1 MCLFIC
7 CQRRAILAGQPLSKK
22 WSFCELHHLGYVQHY
37 TLSYLG
43 HQAITW
49 VCPDMGIPCCIPKHC
64 HLSGVTR
71 FGGALIF
78 GQSHKIFR
86 MHHTTHEETLQFT
99 AFKLRAPQRLHQ
111 SRLQLSPGSK
121 MLFSPAPLKLCF
133 SVLTVF
139 HVLGIPAQIL
149 FDSPS
154 FLCVPRPVA
163 SWTAVS
169 ERSLPG
175 CSSYHSDP
183 WLPIKSLN
191 IKREK
196 QTLLA
201 MVLGSIAMV
210 CRMTE
215 PLWPW
220 SRWLFRKEI
229 TLCLIPS
236 ISKDQKCCTPLEHEF
251 VPLRLPST
259 YSRRHRAQNQ
269 GKLPAPNQLFE
280 DRPKWYSNN
289 GSDLHKDLN
298 LLEKPWSTNVT
309 LPDIPS
315 GRSPNLHSPPGR
327 QPLRN
332 KKSWTP
338 REKPNPS
345 TFTL

>member
-1 MCLFIC
+1 
-7 CQRRAILAGQPLSKK
+7 
-22 WSFCELHHLGYVQHY
+22 
-37 TLSYLG
+37 
-43 HQAITW
+43 
-49 VCPDMGIPCCIPKHC
+49 
-64 HLSGVTR
+64 
-71 FGGALIF
+71 
-78 GQSHKIFR
+78 

-99 AFKLRAPQRLHQ
+99 AFKLRAPQRLHP

-269 GKLPAPNQLFE
+269 GKRLPQTNFLRTDQSGIQTMGPISIRTWICWRNHG
-280 DRPKWYSNN
+280 RPMWPCLTFLPEGLQICIRRQG
-289 GSDLHKDLN
+289 GSLWGTKNPGPPVRSQILQ
-298 LLEKPWSTNVT
+298 
-309 LPDIPS
+309 PS
-315 GRSPNLHSPPGR
+315 PCKMSP
-327 QPLRN
+327 
-332 KKSWTP
+332 
-338 REKPNPS
+338 
-345 TFTL
+345 FMV